1 MLKGCFTAV
10 ITPMTADLKVDM
22 GGLEKL
28 VEFQVAQ
35 GVSGVLAVG
44 TTGESPTLSWSE
56 HNRVIERVCGLVH
69 GRATSMAGTG
79 SNNTEEALRATEHAV
94 DAGANAA
101 LLVDPYYNG
110 PSSLEIRR
118 EYVSPVAAAFP
129 AIDIV
134 PYVIPGRSGTQ
145 LLPEDVA
152 MLKDEHGNVRT
163 VKEATGSLDNA
174 ARTRECCGDDF
185 SILSGDDGL
194 ALAMM
199 ADERVR
205 GAGVVSV
212 MSNVVPGAMQRMC
225 DAQMSGDAAAAERI
239 RANLVP
245 LFEMVGVK
253 TMEATPYGDRAVN
266 ARNPLPLKMLMNI
279 LGMPA
284 GPCRR
289 PLGKMTRAGLR
300 VVLDHARKVHE
311 NDPTLL
317 DPIGEFFGVDIVARL
332 EDARVVDRLSY

>member
-1 MLKGCFTAV
+1 MLHGCFTAV
-10 ITPMTADLKVDM
+10 VTPMTPEFRVDM
-22 GGLEKL
+22 AGLEKL

-44 TTGESPTLSWSE
+44 TTGESPTLSWGE
-56 HNRVIERVCGLVH
+56 HNRVVERVCSMAK
-69 GRATSMAGTG
+69 GRATSIAGTG
-79 SNNTEEALRATEHAV
+79 SNNTEEALRATEHAA
-94 DAGANAA
+94 DAGADAA

-129 AIDIV
+129 GIDII
-134 PYVIPGRSGTQ
+134 PYIIPGRSGTQ

-152 MLKDEHGNVRT
+152 MLKDEHTNVRT

-174 ARTRECCGDDF
+174 ARTRECCGDEF
-185 SILSGDDGL
+185 SILSGDDSL
-194 ALAMM
+194 ALEMM
-199 ADERVR
+199 ADERIR
-205 GAGVVSV
+205 GGGVVSV

-225 DAQMSGDAAAAERI
+225 DAQKAGDAVTAQRI
-239 RANLVP
+239 RANLAP
-245 LFEMVGVK
+245 LFSMCGVK
-253 TMEATPYGDRAVN
+253 TMESTPYGDRSVN

-289 PLGKMTRAGLR
+289 PLGKMTRNGVR
-300 VVLDHARKVHE
+300 VVLENARKVHE
-311 NDPTLL
+311 NDPTLFA
-317 DPIGEFFGVDIVARL
+317 PVA
-332 EDARVVDRLSY
+332 DF